1 MSSTQRTSPSAAP
14 RASGRLAARVAS
26 VAIISIGIA
35 GVFPSVSGAAQAP
48 VGLGTAD
55 SFAVLAGQGITNAN
69 ATTIVGDVGS
79 FPNPAETGFDTVTLT
94 GTNHHGDAVTQQAK
108 DDIVTA
114 YNQAAGAGPPTSVA
128 VELGGTTLKPGVY
141 NGATLEITGILTLD
155 TEGNPDAVFIFQTGS
170 TLITAANSSVI
181 VLNGG
186 TACNVF
192 WKVPSS
198 ATLGTNSHLIGT
210 VLASTAIAATS
221 GATIEG
227 RLLAQTAS
235 VTLDHNTIT
244 TSTCAASTTTTIE
257 TGGPTTPTTT
267 TSGSNDTISPGGP
280 TQETSGQSTVGTP
293 GQSTATTVAPG
304 TPGAPRTPRTPGGPT
319 PPTAPGPPL
328 ARTGFDSPLPLVSA
342 ALIVF
347 GGLMCGLSRVR
358 RQQSRP

>member
-1 MSSTQRTSPSAAP
+1 L
-14 RASGRLAARVAS
+14 GLAAA
-26 VAIISIGIA
+26 
-35 GVFPSVSGAAQAP
+35 FPSVSSAAQAP

-69 ATTIVGDVGS
+69 ATTIVGDVGT

-94 GTNHHGDAVTQQAK
+94 GTNHLGDAVTQQAK

-114 YNQAAGAGPPTSVA
+114 YNQAAGAGPPTSVS

-141 NGATLEITGILTLD
+141 NGATLEITGTLTLD

-170 TLITAANSSVI
+170 TLITAADSAVI

-210 VLASTAIAATS
+210 VLASTAITATS

-244 TSTCAASTTTTIE
+244 TSTCAASTTTTVGM
-257 TGGPTTPTTT
+257 GGPTTTA
-267 TSGSNDTISPGGP
+267 
-280 TQETSGQSTVGTP
+280 P
-293 GQSTATTVAPG
+293 GQSTATGTAGGPTTTAPGSNDTITPGGPPQQTPGQSTDNTPGQSTTTAAPG
-304 TPGAPRTPRTPGGPT
+304 TPGTPGTPGGPT
-319 PPTAPGPPL
+319 PPTATRPPL
-328 ARTGFDSPLPLVSA
+328 ARTGFDSRLPLVGT
-342 ALIVF
+342 LTIIF
-347 GGLMCGLSRVR
+347 GGLMLGLSKVR
-358 RQQSRP
+358 RQQSSR